1 MSERGGQQVGLLFT
15 SFFKGEYESES
26 LDLFSL
32 LHQPAF
38 FLSFFSY
45 VMSSYAFKF
54 CSLESYMH
62 SRLGMHMFSSY

>member
-26 LDLFSL
+26 LDIFSL

-38 FLSFFSY
+38 FFSFFYLFSY
-45 VMSSYAFKF
+45 VISSYAFKF

-62 SRLGMHMFSSY
+62 SRLGMHM